1 MALELSIES
10 KLLNLAI
17 NGDRRSL
24 GKILTKIESGF
35 EPDISAQKPWTL
47 GVTGPPGAGKSTL
60 IGALISRWIKK
71 GEKIAVLAVDPS
83 SPKSGGALLADR
95 IRMQGSEKSESI
107 FIRSIASRNHPG
119 GLSLFI
125 GHMINVLSASGWS
138 KIIIETVGSGQSQ
151 TRIVAFADRILL
163 VEGPDRG
170 DIIQAEKA
178 GILELADIV
187 TVNKSDIPNSKLA
200 YNSLNS
206 SLSLDKNNTT
216 ITHLVSALN
225 GDGIDDLLSTIDECP
240 KSSEREILRQKER
253 LLSLWDSRLLNYDR
267 LNELLVDLSTGSITL
282 YEAVDI
288 IDKAQMRN

>member
-1 MALELSIES
+1 MALGLSVES

-35 EPDISAQKPWTL
+35 EPNISVQKPWTL

-60 IGALISRWIKK
+60 IGALISKWIKK

-95 IRMQGSEKSESI
+95 IRMQGSEKSDSI

-187 TVNKSDIPNSKLA
+187 AVNKSDIPNSELA

-206 SLSLDKNNTT
+206 SLSLDKNNSI

-253 LLSLWDSRLLNYDR
+253 LLSFWDSRLLNYDG
-267 LNELLVDLSTGSITL
+267 LNELLVNLSTGSITL
-282 YEAVDI
+282 DEAVDI
-288 IDKAQMRN
+288 IDKR

>member
-1 MALELSIES
+1 MES

-35 EPDISAQKPWTL
+35 EPNISLQKPWTL

-206 SLSLDKNNTT
+206 SLSLDKNNST

-253 LLSLWDSRLLNYDR
+253 LLSLWDSHLLNYDG
-267 LNELLVDLSTGSITL
+267 LNQLLVDLSTGSITL
-282 YEAVDI
+282 HEAVDI

>member
-1 MALELSIES
+1 VALGLNSES
-10 KLLNLAI
+10 ELLNLAL

-24 GKILTKIESGF
+24 AKILTRIESGF
-35 EPDISAQKPWTL
+35 EPTVSVQNPWTL

-60 IGALISRWIKK
+60 IGALISKWLKR

-95 IRMQGSEKSESI
+95 IRMQGTESSDSI
-107 FIRSIASRNHPG
+107 YIRSIASRNHPG

-138 KIIIETVGSGQSQ
+138 RIIIETVGSGQSQ

-187 TVNKSDIPNSKLA
+187 TVNKSDLPNSKLA

-206 SLSLDKNNTT
+206 SLSLNQNNSI

-225 GDGIDDLLSTIDECP
+225 GDGIDDLFSSIEKCP
-240 KSSEREILRQKER
+240 KSTQREIIRQKER
-253 LLSLWDSRLLNYDR
+253 LLSLWDSRLLNYHG
-267 LNELLVDLSTGSITL
+267 LNQLLEQLSTGSITL
-282 YEAVDI
+282 DEAVDMI
-288 IDKAQMRN
+288 Q

>member
-1 MALELSIES
+1 MES

-35 EPDISAQKPWTL
+35 EPNISVQKPWTL

-60 IGALISRWIKK
+60 IGALISRWINK

-95 IRMQGSEKSESI
+95 IRMQGSEKSDSI

-187 TVNKSDIPNSKLA
+187 AVNKSDIPNSELA

-206 SLSLDKNNTT
+206 SLSLDKNNSI

-253 LLSLWDSRLLNYDR
+253 LLSFWDSRLLNYDG
-267 LNELLVDLSTGSITL
+267 LNELLVNLSTGSITL
-282 YEAVDI
+282 DEAVDI
-288 IDKAQMRN
+288 IDKG

>member
-1 MALELSIES
+1 MALGLSVES

-35 EPDISAQKPWTL
+35 EPNISVQKPWTL

-95 IRMQGSEKSESI
+95 IRMQGSEKSDSI

-187 TVNKSDIPNSKLA
+187 AVNKSDMPNSELA

-206 SLSLDKNNTT
+206 SLSLDEHNSI

-253 LLSLWDSRLLNYDR
+253 LLSFWDSRLLNYDG
-267 LNELLVDLSTGSITL
+267 LNELLVNLSTGSITL
-282 YEAVDI
+282 DEAVDI
-288 IDKAQMRN
+288 IDKR

>member
-1 MALELSIES
+1 MALGLSVES

-35 EPDISAQKPWTL
+35 EPNISVQKPWTL

-95 IRMQGSEKSESI
+95 IRMQGSEKSDSI

-187 TVNKSDIPNSKLA
+187 AVNKSDIPNSELA

-206 SLSLDKNNTT
+206 SLSLDKNNSI

-253 LLSLWDSRLLNYDR
+253 LLSFWDSRLLNYDG
-267 LNELLVDLSTGSITL
+267 LNELLVNLSTGSITL
-282 YEAVDI
+282 DEAVDI
-288 IDKAQMRN
+288 IDKR

>member
-1 MALELSIES
+1 MALGLNSES
-10 KLLNLAI
+10 ELLNLAI

-24 GKILTKIESGF
+24 AKILTRIESGF
-35 EPDISAQKPWTL
+35 EPTVSVQNPWTL

-60 IGALISRWIKK
+60 IGALISKWLKR

-95 IRMQGSEKSESI
+95 IRMQGTESSDSI
-107 FIRSIASRNHPG
+107 YIRSIASRNHPG

-138 KIIIETVGSGQSQ
+138 RIIIETVGSGQSQ

-187 TVNKSDIPNSKLA
+187 TVNKSDLPNSKLA
-200 YNSLNS
+200 FNSLNS
-206 SLSLDKNNTT
+206 SLSLNQNNS
-216 ITHLVSALN
+216 ISTHLVSALN
-225 GDGIDDLLSTIDECP
+225 GDGIDDLFSSIEKCP
-240 KSSEREILRQKER
+240 KSTQREIIRQKER
-253 LLSLWDSRLLNYDR
+253 LLSLWDSRLLNYHG
-267 LNELLVDLSTGSITL
+267 LNQLLEQLSTGSITL
-282 YEAVDI
+282 DEAVDMI
-288 IDKAQMRN
+288 Q

>member
-1 MALELSIES
+1 MES

-35 EPDISAQKPWTL
+35 EPNISVQKPWTL

-60 IGALISRWIKK
+60 IGALISRWINK

-95 IRMQGSEKSESI
+95 IRMQGSEKSDSI

-187 TVNKSDIPNSKLA
+187 AVNKSDIPNSELA

-206 SLSLDKNNTT
+206 SLSLDKNNSI

-253 LLSLWDSRLLNYDR
+253 LLSFWDSRLLNYDG
-267 LNELLVDLSTGSITL
+267 LNELLVNLSTGSITL
-282 YEAVDI
+282 DEAVDI
-288 IDKAQMRN
+288 IDKR

>member
-1 MALELSIES
+1 MES

-35 EPDISAQKPWTL
+35 EPNISVQKPWTL

-95 IRMQGSEKSESI
+95 IRMQGSEKSDSI

-187 TVNKSDIPNSKLA
+187 AVNKSDIPNSELA

-206 SLSLDKNNTT
+206 SLSLDKNNSI

-225 GDGIDDLLSTIDECP
+225 GDGIDNLLSTIDECP

-253 LLSLWDSRLLNYDR
+253 LLSFWDSRLLNYDG
-267 LNELLVDLSTGSITL
+267 LNELLVNLSTGSITL
-282 YEAVDI
+282 DEAVDI
-288 IDKAQMRN
+288 IDKR

>member
-1 MALELSIES
+1 MALGLSVES

-35 EPDISAQKPWTL
+35 EPNISVQKPWTL

-60 IGALISRWIKK
+60 IGALMSRWIKK

-95 IRMQGSEKSESI
+95 IRMQGSEKSDSI

-187 TVNKSDIPNSKLA
+187 AVNKSDMPNSELA

-206 SLSLDKNNTT
+206 SLSLDEHNSI

-253 LLSLWDSRLLNYDR
+253 LLSFWDSRLLNYDG
-267 LNELLVDLSTGSITL
+267 LNELLVNLSTGSITL
-282 YEAVDI
+282 DEAVDI
-288 IDKAQMRN
+288 IDKR

>member
-1 MALELSIES
+1 MES
-10 KLLNLAI
+10 KLLNSAL

-35 EPDISAQKPWTL
+35 EPELSVQKPWTL

-151 TRIVAFADRILL
+151 TKIVAFADRILL

-206 SLSLDKNNTT
+206 SLSLDKNNST

-253 LLSLWDSRLLNYDR
+253 LLSLWDARLLNYDG
-267 LNELLVDLSTGSITL
+267 LNELLADLSTGSITL

-288 IDKAQMRN
+288 VDKALTRNQNG

>member
-1 MALELSIES
+1 MNSES
-10 KLLNLAI
+10 ELLNLAL

-24 GKILTKIESGF
+24 AKILTRIESGF
-35 EPDISAQKPWTL
+35 EPTVSVQNPWTL

-60 IGALISRWIKK
+60 IGALISKWLKR

-95 IRMQGSEKSESI
+95 IRMQGTESSDSI
-107 FIRSIASRNHPG
+107 YIRSIASRNHPG

-138 KIIIETVGSGQSQ
+138 RIIIETVGSGQSQ

-187 TVNKSDIPNSKLA
+187 TVNKSDLPNSKLA

-206 SLSLDKNNTT
+206 SLSLNQNNS
-216 ITHLVSALN
+216 ISTHLVSALN
-225 GDGIDDLLSTIDECP
+225 GDGIDDLFSSIEKCP
-240 KSSEREILRQKER
+240 KSTQREIIRQKER
-253 LLSLWDSRLLNYDR
+253 LLSLWDSRLLNYHG
-267 LNELLVDLSTGSITL
+267 LNQLLEQLSTGSITL
-282 YEAVDI
+282 DEAVDMI
-288 IDKAQMRN
+288 Q

>member
-1 MALELSIES
+1 MES

-35 EPDISAQKPWTL
+35 EPNISVQKPWTL

-95 IRMQGSEKSESI
+95 IRMQGSEKSDSI

-187 TVNKSDIPNSKLA
+187 AVNKSDIPNSELA

-206 SLSLDKNNTT
+206 SLSLDKNNSI

-253 LLSLWDSRLLNYDR
+253 LLSFWDSRLLNYDG
-267 LNELLVDLSTGSITL
+267 LNELLVNLSTGSITL
-282 YEAVDI
+282 DEAVDI
-288 IDKAQMRN
+288 IDKR

>member
-1 MALELSIES
+1 MES

-35 EPDISAQKPWTL
+35 EPNISVQKPWTL

-95 IRMQGSEKSESI
+95 IRMQGSEKSDSI

-138 KIIIETVGSGQSQ
+138 KIIIETVGSGQPQ

-187 TVNKSDIPNSKLA
+187 AVNKSDIPNSELA

-206 SLSLDKNNTT
+206 SLSLDKNNSI

-253 LLSLWDSRLLNYDR
+253 LLSFWDSRLLNYDG
-267 LNELLVDLSTGSITL
+267 LNELLVNLSTGSITL
-282 YEAVDI
+282 DEAVDI
-288 IDKAQMRN
+288 IDKR

>member
-1 MALELSIES
+1 VALGLNSES
-10 KLLNLAI
+10 ELLNLAL

-24 GKILTKIESGF
+24 AKILTRIESGF
-35 EPDISAQKPWTL
+35 EPTVSVQNPWTL

-60 IGALISRWIKK
+60 IGALISKWLKR

-95 IRMQGSEKSESI
+95 IRMQGTESSDSI
-107 FIRSIASRNHPG
+107 YIRSIASRNHPG

-138 KIIIETVGSGQSQ
+138 RIIIETVGSGQSQ

-187 TVNKSDIPNSKLA
+187 TVNKSDLPNSKLA

-206 SLSLDKNNTT
+206 SLSLNQNNS
-216 ITHLVSALN
+216 ISTHLVSALN
-225 GDGIDDLLSTIDECP
+225 GDGIDDLFSSIEKCP
-240 KSSEREILRQKER
+240 KSTQREIIRQKER
-253 LLSLWDSRLLNYDR
+253 LLSLWDSRLLNYHG
-267 LNELLVDLSTGSITL
+267 LNQLLEQLSTGSITL
-282 YEAVDI
+282 DEAVDMI
-288 IDKAQMRN
+288 Q

>member
-1 MALELSIES
+1 LNSES
-10 KLLNLAI
+10 ELLNLAL

-24 GKILTKIESGF
+24 AKILTRIESGF
-35 EPDISAQKPWTL
+35 EPTVSVQNPWTL

-60 IGALISRWIKK
+60 IGALISKWLKR

-95 IRMQGSEKSESI
+95 IRMQGTESSDSI
-107 FIRSIASRNHPG
+107 YIRSIASRNHPG

-138 KIIIETVGSGQSQ
+138 RIIIETVGSGQSQ

-187 TVNKSDIPNSKLA
+187 TVNKSDLPNSKLA

-206 SLSLDKNNTT
+206 SLSLNQNNS
-216 ITHLVSALN
+216 ISTHLVSALN
-225 GDGIDDLLSTIDECP
+225 GDGIDDLFSSIEKCP
-240 KSSEREILRQKER
+240 KSTQREIIRQKER
-253 LLSLWDSRLLNYDR
+253 LLSLWDSRLLNYHG
-267 LNELLVDLSTGSITL
+267 LNQLLEQLSTGSITL
-282 YEAVDI
+282 DEAVDMI
-288 IDKAQMRN
+288 Q

>member
-1 MALELSIES
+1 VALGLNSES
-10 KLLNLAI
+10 ELLNLAI

-24 GKILTKIESGF
+24 AKILTRIESGF
-35 EPDISAQKPWTL
+35 EPTVSVQNPWTL

-60 IGALISRWIKK
+60 IGALISKWLKR

-95 IRMQGSEKSESI
+95 IRMQGTESSDSI
-107 FIRSIASRNHPG
+107 YIRSIASRNHPG

-138 KIIIETVGSGQSQ
+138 RIIIETVGSGQSQ

-187 TVNKSDIPNSKLA
+187 TVNKSDLPNSKLA
-200 YNSLNS
+200 FNSLNS
-206 SLSLDKNNTT
+206 SLSLNQNNS
-216 ITHLVSALN
+216 ISTHLVSALN
-225 GDGIDDLLSTIDECP
+225 GDGIDNLFSSIEKCP
-240 KSSEREILRQKER
+240 KSTQREIIRQKER
-253 LLSLWDSRLLNYDR
+253 LLSLWDSRLLNYHG
-267 LNELLVDLSTGSITL
+267 LNQLLEQLSTGSITL
-282 YEAVDI
+282 DEAVDMI
-288 IDKAQMRN
+288 Q

>member
-1 MALELSIES
+1 MALGLNSES
-10 KLLNLAI
+10 ELLNLAI

-24 GKILTKIESGF
+24 AKILTRIESGF
-35 EPDISAQKPWTL
+35 EPTVSVQNPWTL

-60 IGALISRWIKK
+60 IGALISKWLKR

-95 IRMQGSEKSESI
+95 IRMQGTESSDSI
-107 FIRSIASRNHPG
+107 YIRSIASRNHPG

-138 KIIIETVGSGQSQ
+138 RIIIETVGSGQSQ

-178 GILELADIV
+178 GVLELADIV
-187 TVNKSDIPNSKLA
+187 TVNKSDLPNSKLA
-200 YNSLNS
+200 FNSLNS
-206 SLSLDKNNTT
+206 SLSLNQNNS
-216 ITHLVSALN
+216 ISTHLVSALN
-225 GDGIDDLLSTIDECP
+225 GDGIDDLFSSIEKCP
-240 KSSEREILRQKER
+240 KSTQREIIRQKER
-253 LLSLWDSRLLNYDR
+253 LLSLWDSRLLNYHG
-267 LNELLVDLSTGSITL
+267 LNQLLEQLSTGSITL
-282 YEAVDI
+282 DEAVDMI
-288 IDKAQMRN
+288 Q

>member
-1 MALELSIES
+1 MES

-35 EPDISAQKPWTL
+35 EPDISVQKPWTL

-206 SLSLDKNNTT
+206 SLSLNDNNST

-253 LLSLWDSRLLNYDR
+253 LLSLWDSRLLNYDG
-267 LNELLVDLSTGSITL
+267 LNELLVELSTGSITL
-282 YEAVDI
+282 YDAVDI
-288 IDKAQMRN
+288 IDKAHMEN

>member
-1 MALELSIES
+1 MES

-35 EPDISAQKPWTL
+35 EPNISLQKPWTL

-95 IRMQGSEKSESI
+95 FRMQGSEKSESI

-206 SLSLDKNNTT
+206 SLSLDKNNST

-253 LLSLWDSRLLNYDR
+253 LLSLWDSHLLNYDG
-267 LNELLVDLSTGSITL
+267 LNQLLVDLSTGSITL
-282 YEAVDI
+282 HEAVDI

>member
-1 MALELSIES
+1 MALGLNSEAE
-10 KLLNLAI
+10 LLNLAI

-24 GKILTKIESGF
+24 AKILTRIESGF
-35 EPDISAQKPWTL
+35 EPTISVQNPWTL

-60 IGALISRWIKK
+60 IGALISKWLKK

-95 IRMQGSEKSESI
+95 IRMQGTESSDSI
-107 FIRSIASRNHPG
+107 YIRSIASRNHPG

-138 KIIIETVGSGQSQ
+138 RIIIETVGSGQSQ

-187 TVNKSDIPNSKLA
+187 TVNKSDLPNSKLA

-206 SLSLDKNNTT
+206 SLSLNQNNS
-216 ITHLVSALN
+216 ISTHLVSALN
-225 GDGIDDLLSTIDECP
+225 GDGIDDLFSSIEKCP
-240 KSSEREILRQKER
+240 KSTQREIIRQKER
-253 LLSLWDSRLLNYDR
+253 LLSLWDSRLLNYHG
-267 LNELLVDLSTGSITL
+267 LNQLLEQLSTGSITL
-282 YEAVDI
+282 DEAVGMI
-288 IDKAQMRN
+288 QQRKR

>member
-1 MALELSIES
+1 VQ
-10 KLLNLAI
+10 N
-17 NGDRRSL
+17 
-24 GKILTKIESGF
+24 
-35 EPDISAQKPWTL
+35 PWTL

-60 IGALISRWIKK
+60 IGALISKWLKR

-95 IRMQGSEKSESI
+95 IRMQGTESSDSI
-107 FIRSIASRNHPG
+107 YIRSIASRNHPG

-138 KIIIETVGSGQSQ
+138 RIIIETVGSGQSQ

-187 TVNKSDIPNSKLA
+187 TVNKSDLPNSKLA

-206 SLSLDKNNTT
+206 SLSLNQNNS
-216 ITHLVSALN
+216 ISTHLVSALN
-225 GDGIDDLLSTIDECP
+225 GDGIDDLFSSIEKCP
-240 KSSEREILRQKER
+240 KSTQREIIRQKER
-253 LLSLWDSRLLNYDR
+253 LLSLWDSRLLNYHG
-267 LNELLVDLSTGSITL
+267 LNQLLEQLSTGSITL
-282 YEAVDI
+282 DEAVDMI
-288 IDKAQMRN
+288 Q

>member
-1 MALELSIES
+1 MES

-35 EPDISAQKPWTL
+35 EPNISEQNPWTL

-71 GEKIAVLAVDPS
+71 GEKIAVLAIDPS

-206 SLSLDKNNTT
+206 SLSLDKNNST

-225 GDGIDDLLSTIDECP
+225 GDGIDDLISTIDECP
-240 KSSEREILRQKER
+240 KSPEREILRQKER

-267 LNELLVDLSTGSITL
+267 LNELLADLSAGSITL

-288 IDKAQMRN
+288 IDKERMGD

>member
-1 MALELSIES
+1 MES

-35 EPDISAQKPWTL
+35 EPDISVQKPWTL

-206 SLSLDKNNTT
+206 SLSLNDNNST

-253 LLSLWDSRLLNYDR
+253 LLSLWDSRLLNYDG
-267 LNELLVDLSTGSITL
+267 LNELLVALSTGSITL
-282 YEAVDI
+282 YDAVDI
-288 IDKAQMRN
+288 IDKAHMEN

>member
-1 MALELSIES
+1 MES

-35 EPDISAQKPWTL
+35 EPDISVQKPWTL

-187 TVNKSDIPNSKLA
+187 TVNKSDIPNSKIA

-206 SLSLDKNNTT
+206 SLSLNDNNST

-253 LLSLWDSRLLNYDR
+253 LLSLWDSRLLNYDG
-267 LNELLVDLSTGSITL
+267 LNELLVALSTGSITL
-282 YEAVDI
+282 YDAVDI
-288 IDKAQMRN
+288 IDKAHMEN

>member
-1 MALELSIES
+1 VVLGLKNES
-10 KLLNLAI
+10 DLLNLAI

-24 GKILTKIESGF
+24 GKIITKIESGF
-35 EPDISAQKPWTL
+35 EPKISVQKPWTL

-60 IGALISRWIKK
+60 IGALISRWIKM

-95 IRMQGSEKSESI
+95 IRMEGAEKSESV

-125 GHMINVLSASGWS
+125 GHMINVLSAAGWS
-138 KIIIETVGSGQSQ
+138 KIIIETVGAGQSQ

-170 DIIQAEKA
+170 DVIQAEKA

-187 TVNKSDIPNSKLA
+187 IVNKSDIPNSNLA
-200 YNSLNS
+200 YDSLNS
-206 SLSLDKNNTT
+206 SLSLDKNNSK
-216 ITHLVSALN
+216 ITRLVSAIN
-225 GDGIDDLLSTIDECP
+225 GDGIDDLLSLIDKCP
-240 KSSEREILRQKER
+240 VSSEREILRQKER
-253 LLSLWDSRLLNYDR
+253 LLSLWDSRLLSYDG
-267 LNELLVDLSTGSITL
+267 LNILLYELSAGSISL
-282 YEAVDI
+282 NEAVDI
-288 IDKAQMRN
+288 INKETMRH

>member
-1 MALELSIES
+1 MALGLNSES
-10 KLLNLAI
+10 ELLNLAI

-24 GKILTKIESGF
+24 AKILTRIESGF
-35 EPDISAQKPWTL
+35 EPTVSVQNPWTL

-60 IGALISRWIKK
+60 IGALISKWLKR

-95 IRMQGSEKSESI
+95 IRMQGTESSDSI
-107 FIRSIASRNHPG
+107 YIRSIASRNHPG

-138 KIIIETVGSGQSQ
+138 RIIIETVGSGQSQ

-187 TVNKSDIPNSKLA
+187 TVNKSDLPNSKLA
-200 YNSLNS
+200 FNSLNS
-206 SLSLDKNNTT
+206 SLSLNQNNS
-216 ITHLVSALN
+216 ISTHLVSALN
-225 GDGIDDLLSTIDECP
+225 GDGIDNLFSSIEKCP
-240 KSSEREILRQKER
+240 KSTQREIIRQKER
-253 LLSLWDSRLLNYDR
+253 LLSLWDSRLLNYHG
-267 LNELLVDLSTGSITL
+267 LNQLLEQLSTGSITL
-282 YEAVDI
+282 DEAVDMI
-288 IDKAQMRN
+288 Q

>member
-1 MALELSIES
+1 MES

-35 EPDISAQKPWTL
+35 EPDISVQKPWTL

-206 SLSLDKNNTT
+206 SLSLNDNNST

-253 LLSLWDSRLLNYDR
+253 LLSLWDSRLLNYDG
-267 LNELLVDLSTGSITL
+267 LNELLVELSTGSITL
-282 YEAVDI
+282 YNAVDI
-288 IDKAQMRN
+288 IDKAHMEN

>member
-1 MALELSIES
+1 
-10 KLLNLAI
+10 
-17 NGDRRSL
+17 
-24 GKILTKIESGF
+24 
-35 EPDISAQKPWTL
+35 
-47 GVTGPPGAGKSTL
+47 
-60 IGALISRWIKK
+60 
-71 GEKIAVLAVDPS
+71 
-83 SPKSGGALLADR
+83 
-95 IRMQGSEKSESI
+95 MQGSEKSESI

-125 GHMINVLSASGWS
+125 GHMINVLSASKWS

-151 TRIVAFADRILL
+151 TRIVAFADRIPL

-206 SLSLDKNNTT
+206 SLSLNDNNST

-225 GDGIDDLLSTIDECP
+225 GDGIDDLLLLLTNAQN
-240 KSSEREILRQKER
+240 RQKEKF
-253 LLSLWDSRLLNYDR
+253 LDR
-267 LNELLVDLSTGSITL
+267 KKDYFLCGTPVF
-282 YEAVDI
+282 
-288 IDKAQMRN
+288 

>member
-1 MALELSIES
+1 MES

-35 EPDISAQKPWTL
+35 EPNISVQKPWTL

-95 IRMQGSEKSESI
+95 IRMQGSEKSDSI

-187 TVNKSDIPNSKLA
+187 AVNKSDIANSELA

-206 SLSLDKNNTT
+206 SLSLDKNNSI

-253 LLSLWDSRLLNYDR
+253 LLSFWDSRLLNYDG
-267 LNELLVDLSTGSITL
+267 LNELLVNLSTGSITL
-282 YEAVDI
+282 DEAVDI
-288 IDKAQMRN
+288 IDKR

>member
-1 MALELSIES
+1 VALGLNSES
-10 KLLNLAI
+10 ELLNLAI

-24 GKILTKIESGF
+24 AKILTRIESGF
-35 EPDISAQKPWTL
+35 EPTVSVQNPWTL

-60 IGALISRWIKK
+60 IGALISKWLKR

-95 IRMQGSEKSESI
+95 IRMQGTESSDSI
-107 FIRSIASRNHPG
+107 YIRSIASRNHPG

-138 KIIIETVGSGQSQ
+138 RIIIETVGSGQSQ

-187 TVNKSDIPNSKLA
+187 TVNKSDLPNSKLA
-200 YNSLNS
+200 FNSLNS
-206 SLSLDKNNTT
+206 SLSLNQNNS
-216 ITHLVSALN
+216 ISTHLVSALN
-225 GDGIDDLLSTIDECP
+225 GDGIDDLFSSIEKCP
-240 KSSEREILRQKER
+240 KSTQREIIRQKER
-253 LLSLWDSRLLNYDR
+253 LLSLWDSRLLNYHG
-267 LNELLVDLSTGSITL
+267 LNQLLEQLSTGSITL
-282 YEAVDI
+282 DEAVDMI
-288 IDKAQMRN
+288 Q

>member
-1 MALELSIES
+1 MES

-35 EPDISAQKPWTL
+35 EPNISEQNPWTL

-71 GEKIAVLAVDPS
+71 GEKIAVLAIDPS

-206 SLSLDKNNTT
+206 SLSLDKNNST

-225 GDGIDDLLSTIDECP
+225 GDGIDDLISTIDECP
-240 KSSEREILRQKER
+240 KSPEREILRQKER
-253 LLSLWDSRLLNYDR
+253 LLSLWDSRLLNYGR
-267 LNELLVDLSTGSITL
+267 LNELLADLSAGSITL

-288 IDKAQMRN
+288 IDKERMGD

>member
-1 MALELSIES
+1 MALGLSLES

-35 EPDISAQKPWTL
+35 EPNISVQKPWTL

-95 IRMQGSEKSESI
+95 IRMQGSEKSDSI

-187 TVNKSDIPNSKLA
+187 AVNKSDIPNSELA

-206 SLSLDKNNTT
+206 SLSLDKNNSI

-253 LLSLWDSRLLNYDR
+253 LLSFWDSRLLNYDG
-267 LNELLVDLSTGSITL
+267 LNELLVNLSTGSITL
-282 YEAVDI
+282 DEAVDI
-288 IDKAQMRN
+288 IDKG